1 LHRAINGL
9 QGGLMHAGH
18 ARPAVSVTHGLS
30 HVGTALRQLMQA
42 THVGK
47 IVAKAKSQARS

>member
-1 LHRAINGL
+1 
-9 QGGLMHAGH
+9 MHAGH